1 MIKSDLWITRMC
13 TPPTHIYRDEK
24 NYFWVTPK
32 DTAQA
37 EQLAFRAEVASGEF
51 REINEEE
58 LANWR
63 PMITPFK
70 SHLVRKQKYRT
81 PLMEDGER
89 EERRVISYG
98 LSSFGYDVS
107 LSVDQLKLFT
117 NLHSE
122 LIDPR
127 NMSDKCFVDAT
138 IRTDSDG
145 CQFAILPPNSYLL
158 GYTVE
163 TFAIPRDVLVVCLG
177 KSTYARAGIA
187 VNVTPIE
194 PEFEGT
200 VVIEIANQTNLPA
213 KIYVDQGIAQ
223 FLFLQSDEA
232 CGVSYKDRGGK
243 YQGQRGTVHAKV

>member
-24 NYFWVTPK
+24 NYFWITPK
-32 DTAQA
+32 DAAQA
-37 EQLAFRAEVASGEF
+37 EQLTFRASVASGEF

-63 PMITPFK
+63 PMIAPF
-70 SHLVRKQKYRT
+70 HHELI
-81 PLMEDGER
+81 R
-89 EERRVISYG
+89 EKNGQRLISYG
-98 LSSFGYDVS
+98 VSSFGYDVS
-107 LSVDQLKLFT
+107 LSATELKLFT

-127 NMSDKCFVDAT
+127 KMSDKCFVDAT
-138 IRTDSDG
+138 IRTDEDG

-158 GYTVE
+158 GHTVE
-163 TFAIPRDVLVVCLG
+163 TFVIPRDVLVVCLG
-177 KSTYARAGIA
+177 KSTYARGGIA

-213 KIYVDQGIAQ
+213 KIYVNQGIAQ